1 MNINFKANLVSAV
14 VKQSQKGNV
23 YVAYSF
29 VDENGG
35 TLNCMGR
42 DASLVTNLQRFAP
55 YDVTADLS
63 LGKYPK
69 CDVVSL
75 SLSK

>member
-1 MNINFKANLVSAV
+1 MKINFRANLVSAV

-35 TLNCMGR
+35 TLGCMGR
-42 DASLVTNLQRFAP
+42 DASLVQNLQRFAP
-55 YDVTADLS
+55 YDVSAELT
-63 LGKYPK
+63 LGKFPK

-75 SLSK
+75 SLAK